1 MKGSDFLLD
10 EDARRVFSSK
20 ALNYFDELSK
30 NMSYTK
36 TAQSLGITQPALT
49 QQIKKIEKV
58 VGAPLFYSVGKK
70 IYLTDAGSVLLNAT
84 HEIFNVINTVTDQI
98 QQKSSES
105 SGTISIGILN
115 SVESKVLEDFIVE
128 FNRINP
134 NIEIDLVLLTRSE
147 IWDQIQ
153 NNKIDIAVMYL
164 PDNTIKNWKSYK
176 SKKIIN
182 DTIMLVHN
190 NEKIAKRGKATYKEA
205 ITTPWVSY
213 LRGYYFTDLMI
224 EKFKNSLVDV
234 PKVVARFSSP
244 YQLLKFVQDSD
255 GVYTGLPLS
264 FCLANEQMFKYY
276 QTPLEP
282 AISADLTFVYRDDKD
297 KIPRIK
303 EFFTEW
309 DEFLSKKSYIDR
321 LKSL

>member
-1 MKGSDFLLD
+1 MLD

-70 IYLTDAGSVLLNAT
+70 IYLTDAGSILLDAT
-84 HEIFNVINTVTDQI
+84 HDIFNVINTVTDQI
-98 QQKSSES
+98 QQKSSGS
-105 SGTISIGILN
+105 SGTISIGILAA
-115 SVESKVLEDFIVE
+115 VESKVLEDFIVE

-134 NIEIDLVLLTRSE
+134 NVEIDLILLTRNE

-164 PDNTIKNWKSYK
+164 PDSTIKNWKSYK

-190 NEKIAKRGKATYKEA
+190 NEKIAKRGKISYKDA
-205 ITTPWVSY
+205 IQKPWASY

-264 FCLANEQMFKYY
+264 FCIANESMFKYY
-276 QTPLEP
+276 RTPLEP
-282 AISADLTFVYRDDKD
+282 AISSDLTFVYRDDKD
-297 KIPRIK
+297 KIPRIN

-309 DEFLSKKSYIDR
+309 DKFINKKSYIDR

>member
-1 MKGSDFLLD
+1 MLD

-70 IYLTDAGSVLLNAT
+70 IYLTDAGTILLDAT
-84 HEIFNVINTVTDQI
+84 HQIFDAINTVTDQI
-98 QQKSSES
+98 QQKSSDS
-105 SGTISIGILN
+105 TGTISIGILAA
-115 SVESKVLEDFIVE
+115 VESKVIEDFIVE

-134 NIEIDLVLLTRSE
+134 NVEIDLMLLTRSE
-147 IWDQIQ
+147 IWDEIQ
-153 NNKIDIAVMYL
+153 NNKIDIAIMYL
-164 PDNTIKNWKSYK
+164 PDNIIKNWKSYK

-190 NEKIAKRGKATYKEA
+190 DEKIAKKGKATYKEA
-205 ITTPWVSY
+205 IVNPWVSY

-224 EKFKNSLVDV
+224 EKFKNSLVDA

-244 YQLLKFVQDSD
+244 YQLLKFVQDSE
-255 GVYTGLPLS
+255 GVNTGLPMS
-264 FCLANEQMFKYY
+264 FCIAHEDIFKFY

-282 AISADLTFVYRDDKD
+282 VISSELTFVYRDDKD

-303 EFFTEW
+303 QFFNEW
-309 DEFLSKKSYIDR
+309 DSFIDKKSYTDR
-321 LKSL
+321 LKS

>member
-1 MKGSDFLLD
+1 LLD

-70 IYLTDAGSVLLNAT
+70 IYLTDAGSILLDAT
-84 HEIFNVINTVTDQI
+84 HQIFHVINTVTDQI

-105 SGTISIGILN
+105 SGTINIGIIAA
-115 SVESKVLEDFIVE
+115 VESKVIEDFIVE

-134 NIEIDLVLLTRSE
+134 NVEIDLILLKRNE

-164 PDNTIKNWKSYK
+164 PDNTIKSWKSYK

-190 NEKIAKRGKATYKEA
+190 NEKIFKKGKATYKEA
-205 ITTPWVSY
+205 IENPWVSY
-213 LRGYYFTDLMI
+213 LRGYYFTDLMT

-255 GVYTGLPLS
+255 GVNTGLPAS
-264 FCLANEQMFKYY
+264 FCIANESNFTFYR
-276 QTPLEP
+276 TPLEP
-282 AISADLTFVYRDDKD
+282 AISSDLTFVYHEDKD

-303 EFFTEW
+303 QFFTEW
-309 DEFLSKKSYIDR
+309 DAFLSKKSYIDR

>member
-1 MKGSDFLLD
+1 MLD

-58 VGAPLFYSVGKK
+58 VGAPLFYSVGNK
-70 IYLTDAGSVLLNAT
+70 IYLTDAGTLLLSAT
-84 HEIFNVINTVTDQI
+84 HDIFNVINTVTDQI

-105 SGTISIGILN
+105 SGTISIGILAA
-115 SVESKVLEDFIVE
+115 VETKVLEDFIVE

-134 NIEIDLVLLTRSE
+134 NIEIDLILLTRRE
-147 IWDQIQ
+147 IWDEIQ
-153 NNKIDIAVMYL
+153 NNKIDISVMYL

-190 NEKIAKRGKATYKEA
+190 NEKIFKKGKATYKEA
-205 ITTPWVSY
+205 TVQPWATY
-213 LRGYYFTDLMI
+213 LRGYYFTDLLI

-234 PKVVARFSSP
+234 PKIVARFSSP
-244 YQLLKFVQDSD
+244 YQILKFVQESD
-255 GVYTGLPLS
+255 DIYAGLPLS
-264 FCLANEQMFKYY
+264 FCIANERLVKSY
-276 QTPLEP
+276 TTVLEP
-282 AISADLTFVYRDDKD
+282 AISSELTFVYRDDKD

-303 EFFTEW
+303 EFFNEW
-309 DEFLSKKSYIDR
+309 DSFLQKTSYTDR
-321 LKSL
+321 LRS

>member
-1 MKGSDFLLD
+1 MLD

-49 QQIKKIEKV
+49 QQIKKIERV

-84 HEIFNVINTVTDQI
+84 HEIFDVINTVTDQI

-115 SVESKVLEDFIVE
+115 SVESKVIEDFIVE

-134 NIEIDLVLLTRSE
+134 NIEIDLVLLTRNE

-244 YQLLKFVQDSD
+244 YQLLKFVQDSE
-255 GVYTGLPLS
+255 GVYAGLPLS
-264 FCLANEQMFKYY
+264 FCLANEKMFKYY

-282 AISADLTFVYRDDKD
+282 AISADLTYVYREDKD

-303 EFFTEW
+303 EFFNEW
-309 DEFLSKKSYIDR
+309 DEFLSNKSYTDR

>member
-1 MKGSDFLLD
+1 MNFLLD

-49 QQIKKIEKV
+49 QQIKKIERV

-84 HEIFNVINTVTDQI
+84 HEIFDVINTVTDQI

-115 SVESKVLEDFIVE
+115 SVESKVIEDFIVE

-134 NIEIDLVLLTRSE
+134 NIEIDLVLLTRNE

-244 YQLLKFVQDSD
+244 YQLLKFVQDSE

-264 FCLANEQMFKYY
+264 FCLANEKMFKYY

-282 AISADLTFVYRDDKD
+282 AISADLTYVYREDKD

-303 EFFTEW
+303 EFFNEW
-309 DEFLSKKSYIDR
+309 DEFLSKKSYTDR

>member
-1 MKGSDFLLD
+1 MLD
-10 EDARRVFSSK
+10 ENSRRVFSSK

-70 IYLTDAGSVLLNAT
+70 IYLTDAGTLLLSAT
-84 HEIFNVINTVTDQI
+84 HDIFNVINTVTDQI

-105 SGTISIGILN
+105 SGTISIGILAT
-115 SVESKVLEDFIVE
+115 VESKVLEDFIVE

-134 NIEIDLVLLTRSE
+134 NIEIDLILLTRRE
-147 IWDQIQ
+147 IWDEIQ
-153 NNKIDIAVMYL
+153 NNKIDVAVMYL

-190 NEKIAKRGKATYKEA
+190 NEKIFKKGKATYKEA
-205 ITTPWVSY
+205 IQNPWVSY

-224 EKFKNSLVDV
+224 EKFKNSLVDA

-244 YQLLKFVQDSD
+244 YQLLKFVQESD
-255 GVYTGLPLS
+255 DVYTGLPLS
-264 FCLANEQMFKYY
+264 FCIANEKTFSFYR
-276 QTPLEP
+276 TPLEP
-282 AISADLTFVYRDDKD
+282 AISSELTFVYREDKD

-303 EFFTEW
+303 EFFNEW
-309 DEFLSKKSYIDR
+309 DSFLTKKSYIDR
-321 LKSL
+321 LKS

>member
-1 MKGSDFLLD
+1 MLD

-49 QQIKKIEKV
+49 QQIKKIERV

-84 HEIFNVINTVTDQI
+84 HEIFDVINTVTDQI

-115 SVESKVLEDFIVE
+115 SVESKVIEDFIVE

-134 NIEIDLVLLTRSE
+134 NIEIDLVLLTRNE

-244 YQLLKFVQDSD
+244 YQLLKFVQDSE

-264 FCLANEQMFKYY
+264 FCLANEKMFKYY

-282 AISADLTFVYRDDKD
+282 AISADLTYVYREDKD

-303 EFFTEW
+303 EFFNEW
-309 DEFLSKKSYIDR
+309 DEFLSKKSYTDR

>member
-1 MKGSDFLLD
+1 MLD
-10 EDARRVFSSK
+10 EKARRVFSSK

-70 IYLTDAGSVLLNAT
+70 IYLTDAGTSLLSAT

-98 QQKSSES
+98 QQNSSDS
-105 SGTISIGILN
+105 SGTISIGILAT
-115 SVESKVLEDFIVE
+115 VESKVIEDFIVE

-134 NIEIDLVLLTRSE
+134 NIEIDLILLNRRE
-147 IWDQIQ
+147 IWDEIE
-153 NNKIDIAVMYL
+153 NNKIDLAIMYL
-164 PDNTIKNWKSYK
+164 PDNIIKNWKSYK

-182 DTIMLVHN
+182 DNIMLIHN
-190 NEKIAKRGKATYKEA
+190 NEKIFKKGKATYKEA
-205 ITTPWVSY
+205 ISNPWVAY

-224 EKFKNSLVDV
+224 EKFKNSLVDP

-255 GVYTGLPLS
+255 GIFTGLPLS
-264 FCLANEQMFKYY
+264 FCLAHESMIKYH

-282 AISADLTFVYRDDKD
+282 AISSELTFVFREDKD

-303 EFFTEW
+303 EFFAEW
-309 DEFLSKKSYIDR
+309 DSFLSKTSYIDR
-321 LKSL
+321 LKS